1 VPCQAVHR
9 DWNCLTDDL
18 SVVCSSLRRSES
30 VLGLLISLNLKRH
43 LGQRKD
49 TVITWQLAQNVRSI
63 GGTVNIRQMGVS
75 V

>member
-30 VLGLLISLNLKRH
+30 VIAGL
-43 LGQRKD
+43 
-49 TVITWQLAQNVRSI
+49 
-63 GGTVNIRQMGVS
+63 VNFA
-75 V
+75 